1 MCLWLCG
8 VRLKQKG
15 KKKKRTKQQPKP
27 MHTTANN
34 FQFIS
39 IEFTSVGV
47 QTSITQRRGS

>member
-8 VRLKQKG
+8 VRFKQKG
-15 KKKKRTKQQPKP
+15 KKKKRNEATAQA
-27 MHTTANN
+27 MHTPANN

-39 IEFTSVGV
+39 TQFTLVGV

>member
-8 VRLKQKG
+8 VCLKQKG

-27 MHTTANN
+27 CIHQQTN

-39 IEFTSVGV
+39 TQFTLVGV